1 MQPQQDPR
9 ARRDSLEPTEA
20 RQASPRKMNFR
31 VLIASMVLAVAVGIV
46 LVAGFWHE
54 TPPRVDAS
62 SGGNPSQ
69 NTQQAPQPPATPQ
82 PGAGGAPEVTP
93 SPTTPPS
100 QSPSTP

>member
-9 ARRDSLEPTEA
+9 ARGEVLDPTEA
-20 RQASPRKMNFR
+20 RQANPRKMNFR
-31 VLIASMVLAVAVGIV
+31 VLLVSMALSVVAGVI

-69 NTQQAPQPPATPQ
+69 NTQQSGDPSAGAPPQPSQ
-82 PGAGGAPEVTP
+82 HSTP
-93 SPTTPPS
+93 SANP
-100 QSPSTP
+100 

>member
-9 ARRDSLEPTEA
+9 ARRDTIEPTEA

-31 VLIASMVLAVAVGIV
+31 VLLASMILAVAVGVV

-69 NTQQAPQPPATPQ
+69 NTQQAPQPAPTPPLAPAVRP
-82 PGAGGAPEVTP
+82 ASP

-100 QSPSTP
+100 QNPSTP